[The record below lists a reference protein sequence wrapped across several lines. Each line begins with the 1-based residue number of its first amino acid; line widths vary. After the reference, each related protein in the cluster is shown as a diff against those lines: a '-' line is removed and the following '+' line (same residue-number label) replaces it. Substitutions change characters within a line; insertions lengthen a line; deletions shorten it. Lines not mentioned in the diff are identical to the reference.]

1 MDAVVH
7 LISGI
12 GSEQETTLAIVENLL
27 DAENE
32 DIDNI
37 VVVAQ
42 SQGIEAVTT
51 GGETEHKVRSLL
63 DAGVSFKACRNTLDT
78 MDLDEADLVDDMDIV
93 PEGAVEAIR
102 LQNEGYAYLRP

>member
-12 GSEQETTLAIVENLL
+12 GGEQETAFAIVNNLL
-27 DAENE
+27 DAENADLGE
-32 DIDNI
+32 L

-51 GGETEHKVRSLL
+51 GGETEHQVRSLL

-78 MDLDEADLVDDMDIV
+78 MNLDESDLVDDMDIV
-93 PEGAVEAIR
+93 PEGAVEVIR